1 MTAIERINHRRHK
14 SRSNGYRYSGLQP
27 ETMDYY
33 SLDRRR
39 ETSRTS
45 RSQTR
50 NNQLP
55 LDYTSEFNA
64 MDYCS
69 MDRRLNSL
77 KKSKYKY
84 MMEDDDSSDDTLEYM
99 ELFIDDF
106 DE

>member
-1 MTAIERINHRRHK
+1 
-14 SRSNGYRYSGLQP
+14 
-27 ETMDYY
+27 
-33 SLDRRR
+33 
-39 ETSRTS
+39 
-45 RSQTR
+45 
-50 NNQLP
+50 
-55 LDYTSEFNA
+55 

-84 MMEDDDSSDDTLEYM
+84 LMEDDDSSDDTLEYM